1 MKNYI
6 LRRLL
11 LIMPTIFGI
20 LLANFVIV
28 QFAPGGPVER
38 IVAQYAFGSNTQL
51 NPDSPEYDSGRPDA
65 YRGAESLK
73 PALVHELETRFGF
86 DKPAHVRFFRM
97 TWDYLRFDFGKSYYR
112 NENVLNII
120 IEKFPVS
127 LSLAFWST
135 AVMYML
141 AIPLGIRKAVK
152 DGTQFDIWSSVIMN
166 VFCSIPGFILA
177 VLLIVLFAG
186 GTYLNIFPI
195 RGLVSANWYELN
207 LWGRVIDYLWHITLP
222 VICMAL
228 SGFAVQTMLT
238 KNSFMDE
245 LNKLYVT
252 TARSKGL
259 TEHAI
264 LLRHVFRNAMLIV
277 ISNFPLTFLA
287 MLFTGSMLIEIIF
300 SLDGIGLLGFQ
311 SILTRDYPVV
321 FAALYIY
328 TLAGLVL
335 KLISDITLTMI
346 DPKINFN
353 AVHT

>member
-1 MKNYI
+1 MKIYI
-6 LRRLL
+6 IRRLL
-11 LIMPTIFGI
+11 LIIPTIFGI

-38 IVAQYAFGSNTQL
+38 IVAQYTFGSNAQL
-51 NPDSPEYDSGRPDA
+51 NINSTDSGNGQTEA
-65 YRGAESLK
+65 YRGTESLR
-73 PALVHELETRFGF
+73 PALARELEIQFGF
-86 DKPAHVRFFRM
+86 DKPAHTRFFSM
-97 TWDYLRFDFGKSYYR
+97 AWDYLRFDFGKSYYR
-112 NENVLNII
+112 NESVLNII

-135 AVMYML
+135 AIMYLL
-141 AIPLGIRKAVK
+141 AIPLGIRKAVR
-152 DGTQFDIWSSVIMN
+152 DGTPFDTWSSIIMN
-166 VFCSIPGFILA
+166 VFCAIPSFILA

-186 GTYLNIFPI
+186 GSFFNIFPV
-195 RGLVSANWYELN
+195 RGLVSADWHDLN
-207 LWGRVIDYLWHITLP
+207 VWNKIIDYLWHITLP

-238 KNSFMDE
+238 KNSFVDE

-259 TEHAI
+259 TERAI
-264 LLRHVFRNAMLIV
+264 LFRHVFRNAMLIV
-277 ISNFPLTFLA
+277 ISNFPLIFLS

-321 FAALYIY
+321 FATLYIY
-328 TLAGLVL
+328 TLAGLVF
-335 KLISDITLTMI
+335 KLISDIMLTMI
-346 DPKINFN
+346 DPRIHFESGS
-353 AVHT
+353 